1 MQADEGMEQI
11 RALVL
16 RMGVRAESMAR
27 LASRGVA
34 ERDLVLARS
43 VAVADTELDH
53 LETDVDRLVVERLA
67 RYPASGDAL
76 RFLVCSLKVVT
87 EIERIGDH
95 SVNLADR
102 AIDLGTGPGL
112 EPGLEF
118 PVMAQVAVG
127 MIRQAVSA
135 FGMRDVATA
144 RSVIEREDEV
154 DHLHRAALDR
164 LAAAASGAPGQVER
178 AFLLSSALRQLQRMA
193 DHAVRIAQ
201 LVVLMVEDTDVRHR
215 RLGESSGAAG
225 GVRQPSV

>member
-1 MQADEGMEQI
+1 MHADEGLEQI

-27 LASRGVA
+27 LASRGVT

-43 VAVADTELDH
+43 VAIADAELDH
-53 LETDVDRLVVERLA
+53 LETGVDRMVVERLA
-67 RYPASGDAL
+67 RFSASGDAL

-118 PVMAQVAVG
+118 PVMAQVTVG
-127 MIRQAVSA
+127 MIRQAVTA
-135 FGMRDVATA
+135 FGVRDVATA
-144 RSVIEREDEV
+144 RAVIERDEEI

-193 DHAVRIAQ
+193 DHAVRVAQ
-201 LVVLMVEDTDVRHR
+201 LVVLMVDDQDVRHR
-215 RLGESSGAAG
+215 RLVA
-225 GVRQPSV
+225 